1 MMVWCGT
8 YARFAVDEDTLDIR
22 PKNNPSRNFE
32 EPPAGEKDL
41 WGGEA
46 EKLIIIIALRSLGQ
60 LSGGSLLFVSR
71 PNLRNCSERRNVQH

>member
-41 WGGEA
+41 
-46 EKLIIIIALRSLGQ
+46 
-60 LSGGSLLFVSR
+60 
-71 PNLRNCSERRNVQH
+71 